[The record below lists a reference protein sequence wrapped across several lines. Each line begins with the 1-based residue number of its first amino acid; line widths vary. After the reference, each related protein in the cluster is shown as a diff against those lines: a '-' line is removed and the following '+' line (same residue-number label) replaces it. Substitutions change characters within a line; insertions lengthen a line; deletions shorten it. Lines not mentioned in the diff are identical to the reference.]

1 MSLSSLPSTSV
12 SFKLFLLSELVFF
25 AVPDAT
31 LGFGAALVAAALGAL
46 AAALALGAATDA
58 F

>member
-1 MSLSSLPSTSV
+1 MSAASFALSV
-12 SFKLFLLSELVFF
+12 FVFVFF

-31 LGFGAALVAAALGAL
+31 LGFGAALVVATFGAL
-46 AAALALGAATDA
+46 VAALALGTAADA